1 MIIFLYLL
9 YYYQF
14 DVTSAVKKYLVK
26 THEKKHH
33 IVHTKGEHIKNEEV
47 GSIEGNDY
55 GMDIHEISNRVSNLK
70 KIFNASPSSSPPST
84 SPSSP
89 SSTPPPSHHPTPTS
103 YPENGLASDYDYAL
117 YRERTEETAH
127 VNEGLEIKIICHG
140 GSLTILKVK
149 TNLYK

>member
-47 GSIEGNDY
+47 GGIEGNDY

-70 KIFNASPSSSPPST
+70 KIF
-84 SPSSP
+84 
-89 SSTPPPSHHPTPTS
+89 
-103 YPENGLASDYDYAL
+103 
-117 YRERTEETAH
+117 
-127 VNEGLEIKIICHG
+127 ICKISKKAFVVI
-140 GSLTILKVK
+140 
-149 TNLYK
+149 YKKCQFNNSQ